1 MACRGH
7 QTRLTSAPKTTA
19 KMILTGNEGRA
30 VKSHAPGGGQGVCS
44 AGGEGRGLLC
54 PKEQGR
60 VGTLSKAVT
69 PDPISFPATSGP
81 TPCPL
86 PSAGPTFAEDV
97 PPHISLSS
105 QNALCSPNSRLAR
118 RHHTQHPPRHFCC
131 RGCGFAKADTLNSS
145 TASSQVDLPTS

>member
-1 MACRGH
+1 M
-7 QTRLTSAPKTTA
+7 
-19 KMILTGNEGRA
+19 
-30 VKSHAPGGGQGVCS
+30 PGGGGWRGVCS

-54 PKEQGR
+54 PEEQGQ

-69 PDPISFPATSGP
+69 PDPTSLPATSGP

-86 PSAGPTFAEDV
+86 PSAGPTFAEDL
-97 PPHISLSS
+97 PPHVSLHHKMPSAAPRAVS
-105 QNALCSPNSRLAR
+105 LCVITLN
-118 RHHTQHPPRHFCC
+118 TPPRHFCC